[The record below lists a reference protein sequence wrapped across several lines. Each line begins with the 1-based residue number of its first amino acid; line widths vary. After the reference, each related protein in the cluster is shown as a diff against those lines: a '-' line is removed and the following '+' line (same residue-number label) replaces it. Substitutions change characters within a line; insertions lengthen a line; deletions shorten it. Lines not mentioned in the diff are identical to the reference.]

1 MIGNW
6 KSLAVLLLIGLAA
19 FVWLGPRSDSRGSE
33 IAQQV
38 SADASGCGT
47 PSSRCVVDIRSTYPA
62 ADLSVLSDD
71 VYF

>member
-6 KSLAVLLLIGLAA
+6 KSLAVLLIGLAA
-19 FVWLGPRSDSRGSE
+19 FVWLGQRSDSRGSE
-33 IAQQV
+33 IAQQM

-47 PSSRCVVDIRSTYPA
+47 PSNRCVVDIRFTYPA
-62 ADLSVLSDD
+62 ADLSVLPDD